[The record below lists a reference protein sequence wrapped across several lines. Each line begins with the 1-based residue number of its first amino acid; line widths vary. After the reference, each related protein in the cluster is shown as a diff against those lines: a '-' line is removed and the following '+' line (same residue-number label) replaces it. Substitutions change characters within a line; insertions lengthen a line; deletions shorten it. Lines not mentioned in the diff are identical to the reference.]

1 MGLFLDMLK
10 SEAFFAGVCGG
21 TLLGL
26 AHAFRSVR
34 VAAADKVETMG
45 AIYGG
50 TLVCTLVFAIVGG
63 VVAYFLARDAWTGA
77 FFSGLTALGLV
88 ALFLGSVV
96 APTRPTKVGQDLG
109 EGGASAAGS
118 ETGEVA

>member
-1 MGLFLDMLK
+1 MDMFK

-26 AHAFRSVR
+26 AHAFRSLR
-34 VAAADKVETMG
+34 IAAAEKIETMG
-45 AIYGG
+45 AVYGG
-50 TLVCTLVFAIVGG
+50 TLACALVFAIVGG
-63 VVAYFLARDAWTGA
+63 VVAYFLARDPLTGA

-96 APTRPTKVGQDLG
+96 PSTRAGKGTRARGAG
-109 EGGASAAGS
+109 EASAPGG
-118 ETGEVA
+118 EVGEVA